1 MNGQRIVLAVD
12 LGGTK
17 LACAAVNGRGE
28 LLAERRAP
36 IEKAG
41 LAETMRQVAEAGAGV
56 LKSAGLAWEAI
67 HAAGIIV
74 PGIFDAR
81 TGNAWAPNLWGLDE
95 APLAEEAARV
105 LPVAS
110 KIDSDRAGYVLGE
123 QWLGVAQG
131 LSDVVFLAVGTG
143 IGAGIIS
150 GGRLIRGAGGIA
162 GAVGW
167 FALNPQ
173 LEDIYRQTGCWESE
187 SAGPGVARKAGFDTA
202 ELAVAAARSGDSQA
216 RLAIEEAAD
225 YLAMGIANIVSIL
238 NPEMVV
244 LGGGLMT
251 AGDLFLPRIRERVG
265 LWAQPVAIRRT
276 RIELSALGGR
286 AGLLGAARLA
296 LAPEQL

>member
-1 MNGQRIVLAVD
+1 MLAVD

-41 LAETMRQVAEAGAGV
+41 LAETLRQVAEAGAGV

-81 TGNAWAPNLWGLDE
+81 TGSAWAPNLWGLDE

-131 LSDVVFLAVGTG
+131 LSDVVFVAVGTG